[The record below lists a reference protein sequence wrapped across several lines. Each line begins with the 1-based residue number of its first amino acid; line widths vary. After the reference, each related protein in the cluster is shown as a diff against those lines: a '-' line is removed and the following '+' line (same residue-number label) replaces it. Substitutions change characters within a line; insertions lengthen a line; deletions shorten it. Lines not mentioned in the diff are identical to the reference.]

1 MERLS
6 QPQCDTNL
14 LPTRADDVRYPNLVQ
29 RRGTY
34 YFRRRIPADLHAYWQ
49 GGLVVVK
56 SLNTRDR
63 RVAVERLHAVQGEL
77 QRKIDDCRTTAEQ
90 RFARAPHAE
99 LSGAYELTD
108 TEIADLVGGWK
119 RERLKSISSTA
130 DGALS
135 YQDAQLLSAELDR
148 DIALFSSPVTEE
160 VEQEVGTIVNRLLIR
175 AGVPSV
181 KGYGAIKLQAKDAGV
196 LTHPISDA
204 TMRKMFASV
213 REAENHL
220 ASVRRDAVRGRRSA
234 FSLLSVDGSPKAPYR
249 LADLIRDFS
258 NDPGRGRRTDKTNLD
273 YGMLFRAMRDVIGN
287 DKMVSEISRVDCT
300 KIRDLFIALPR
311 DATKRHPGK
320 LLTEVKRQDHE
331 PGLRPKTINS
341 HLSKMASIFAWAVAE
356 QRLIKSPALK
366 LHVAQSEQEQD
377 REKRRSFTIEELK
390 TMFNSPLYTGCKDD
404 ERNFS
409 RVGTKRPR
417 RSRFWVPLI
426 ALFSGLRQTEI
437 CQLTPRDIESLD
449 GVRII
454 RVQKSE
460 PGQKLKTTSSK
471 RYVPIHPELL
481 SIGLVEY
488 ADEMRRRGSSQLF
501 PELKADIRGYKGAI
515 FQKRFNAFRNRLGIC
530 DPSAVFHS
538 FRHTWRDAVRNAR
551 IPVELAQVLGGW
563 AGQGQ
568 DKKYGSERFNAKT
581 RFEEIEKIS
590 FQGLDLSHLHTKS
603 IITDDAI

>member
-1 MERLS
+1 MDTLS
-6 QPQCDTNL
+6 RSRCNTNL
-14 LPTRADDVRYPNLVQ
+14 LHTGADDVRHPNLVQ
-29 RRGTY
+29 RGGTY
-34 YFRRRIPADLHAYWQ
+34 YFRRRVPADLLPIWN
-49 GGLVVVK
+49 GGPVVTK
-56 SLNTRDR
+56 SLKTRDR
-63 RVAVERLHAVQGEL
+63 RSAVERLHAVQGEL
-77 QRKIDDCRTTAEQ
+77 QKQFDDCRQVSAQ
-90 RFARAPHAE
+90 RSARAAQAE
-99 LSGAYELTD
+99 LSGAYDLSD
-108 TEIADLVGGWK
+108 SEIAGLIEEWK
-119 RERLKSISSTA
+119 LEQLAVAGDMACRVLSNNDAREMA
-130 DGALS
+130 V
-135 YQDAQLLSAELDR
+135 ELDQ
-148 DIALFSSPVTEE
+148 DVVIYSSPATEE
-160 VEQEVGTIVNRLLIR
+160 VAERVGMVVNRLLVRSGI
-175 AGVPSV
+175 PSTR
-181 KGYGAIKLQAKDAGV
+181 GLGAIKRQAKDAGV

-273 YGMLFRAMRDVIGN
+273 YGMVFRAMRDVIGT
-287 DKMVSEISRVDCT
+287 DKSVSEISRDDCT

-320 LLTEVKRQDHE
+320 LLTEIKRQDHE

-341 HLSKMASIFAWAVAE
+341 HLSKMASIFTWAVAE
-356 QRLIKSPALK
+356 QRLTKSPALK
-366 LHVAQSEQEQD
+366 LHVAESEQEQD

-390 TMFNSPLYTGCKDD
+390 TMFNSPLYKGCKDD

-437 CQLTPRDIESLD
+437 CQLTPQDIDVLD
-449 GVRII
+449 SVRII
-454 RVQKSE
+454 RVQRSE
-460 PGQKLKTTSSK
+460 PGQKLKTTSAK

-481 SIGLVEY
+481 AIGLVEY
-488 ADEMRRRGSSQLF
+488 ADEMKRKGASQLF
-501 PELKADIRGYKGAI
+501 PEIKADIRGYKGAI
-515 FQKRFNAFRNRLGIC
+515 FQKRFNSFKNSLGIC

-551 IPVELAQVLGGW
+551 IPVEIAQVLGGW
-563 AGQGQ
+563 SGEGQ

-581 RFEEIEKIS
+581 RFEEIVKLTY
-590 FQGLDLSHLHTKS
+590 QDLDLSHLYDRS
-603 IITDDAI
+603 IIADD